1 MAKRSSGMAGVKLF
15 ENHDDDLLAPVSTG
29 EPQLS
34 TPEAQ
39 LGVLGFFGQ
48 ASTPA
53 ISDSLSAITLDQSG
67 FMAPDAAAA
76 AGNHFGMPQFELA
89 AFGPDAG
96 GWSSDDTYPRE
107 LADVDGDV
115 DGRADIVGFSSAGVY
130 VSLATAGGHFA
141 APALTLAAFGTNA
154 DAGGWSS
161 DNIYPREVA
170 DVNGDG
176 LADIVGFSSAGVYV
190 SLAIAEGFFDR
201 PTFELANF
209 GTNAGGWSSD
219 DTYPRELADV
229 NGDGRADIVGFGAA
243 GVYVSLAA
251 AGGHFAAPT
260 FELANFGTNAGG
272 WSSQNLYPRELAH
285 VSGTG
290 GADIVGF
297 ASNGVWVSDSLF

>member
-1 MAKRSSGMAGVKLF
+1 M
-15 ENHDDDLLAPVSTG
+15 
-29 EPQLS
+29 
-34 TPEAQ
+34 
-39 LGVLGFFGQ
+39 
-48 ASTPA
+48 
-53 ISDSLSAITLDQSG
+53 
-67 FMAPDAAAA
+67 
-76 AGNHFGMPQFELA
+76 
-89 AFGPDAG
+89 
-96 GWSSDDTYPRE
+96 
-107 LADVDGDV
+107 
-115 DGRADIVGFSSAGVY
+115 
-130 VSLATAGGHFA
+130 
-141 APALTLAAFGTNA
+141 
-154 DAGGWSS
+154 
-161 DNIYPREVA
+161 
-170 DVNGDG
+170 
-176 LADIVGFSSAGVYV
+176 